1 MPFEDELSEQLR
13 RTGAT
18 FDLTARTAVVDGA
31 LARGQRSL
39 RRRGGAAVAGSVL
52 ALALVGGG
60 GAFGAGLLGGGP
72 GGGTDVAGGGPMA
85 ATLTSAPDGASP
97 AAGTPEPEA
106 EGTPSARPD
115 ATPTQPDPAPTRPT
129 ATPTAQGTPPTGQG
143 IPPAG
148 ERSQEPPSRGPADSP
163 APPLD
168 HSLLMPT
175 FLKLL
180 PQGVTVGEKVDSG
193 GEFAS
198 VVVDD
203 GQGRSLVQINVQQD
217 MRDVADQLYG
227 DATTLPDGTLLA
239 TSQVPGEK
247 GGKGVVWWT
256 ADTMRPD
263 GMRVVVSAF
272 NSGAQSTPAT
282 RPEPALT
289 MKQLTALATSPEWLK
304 LQQK

>member
-13 RTGAT
+13 RTGTT

-39 RRRGGAAVAGSVL
+39 RRRRGAAVAGSVL

-72 GGGTDVAGGGPMA
+72 GGGTDVAGGGSVA

-97 AAGTPEPEA
+97 AAGTPEPDA

-129 ATPTAQGTPPTGQG
+129 ATPTAQGTPPTGQVT
-143 IPPAG
+143 PPAG
-148 ERSQEPPSRGPADSP
+148 ERSEEPPSGGPVGSP

-168 HSLLMPT
+168 YALLMPT

-203 GQGRSLVQINVQQD
+203 GQGRSLVQINVQRD

-227 DATTLPDGTLLA
+227 DVTTLPDGTLLA

>member
-31 LARGQRSL
+31 LAQGRRSL
-39 RRRGGAAVAGSVL
+39 RRRRGAAVAGSVL

-72 GGGTDVAGGGPMA
+72 GGGSDVAGSGPVA
-85 ATLTSAPDGASP
+85 ATLTGAPDGASP
-97 AAGTPEPEA
+97 AAGTPEPDA
-106 EGTPSARPD
+106 GGTPSTRPD
-115 ATPTQPDPAPTRPT
+115 ATPTQPDPAPTRSQPEP
-129 ATPTAQGTPPTGQG
+129 TPTRQVT
-143 IPPAG
+143 PPAG
-148 ERSQEPPSRGPADSP
+148 ERSQEPPSGGPVGSP

-168 HSLLMPT
+168 YTLLMPT

-180 PQGVTVGEKVDSG
+180 PQGITVGEKVDSG

-203 GQGRSLVQINVQQD
+203 GQGKSLVQINVQHD
-217 MRDVADQLYG
+217 MRDVADQLYK